1 MRNIMIVVWIILLL
15 VFSTALIISLI
26 ALCLDSTME
35 KINFD
40 RIVFVISLPLVILTL
55 FTLNAFRDIY
65 DRK

>member
-1 MRNIMIVVWIILLL
+1 MIVVWIILLL